1 MSVKNSKS
9 FKFTF
14 QSSVH
19 SSHVLQCLNEQRKKD
34 LLCDVTV
41 VAETQSYRAHRA
53 VLASCSDY
61 FSARVSSHTAEGII
75 INLPDEVT
83 SEGFEPLLEFAYTS
97 KLLFTKEN
105 VLEIHNCASVLGFKN
120 LDKACF
126 DFLLPKFFDS
136 SRSASKVQRKCCKT
150 KCYKSRGAELSSN
163 NKDDVIDED
172 KSLLEPSKLQLKVKE
187 TSCPPPVA
195 IEDVGKSYHI
205 QKDTDY
211 SLLCPK
217 YRKFQIACGKER
229 SCLDVCSSKP
239 MSLDRKEDECPL
251 SCIPHSSNEDGK
263 EVVPCDKTPLIGDED
278 SLLPECCPLNPG
290 PCTGQPSFPICNEL
304 AQSICDSGD
313 SAKWGMSPR
322 SGPEEAVRPYMEL
335 KDDRC
340 IEQRSMEEI
349 EVAKQLTFW
358 PDSCQ
363 VSRSGPGLVGKT
375 SNLNCLKSC
384 YPDPRAVECPF
395 LQNFGAVG
403 AHLHDGE
410 GGPTSQGSSYIPS
423 NQSGEDSDSFDT
435 EGDSE
440 SYSSERLYEVALP
453 LSVDQ
458 IVSLSRNDFQQML
471 KQQCLTREQLDV
483 VHDIRRRSKNR
494 FAARRC
500 RKRKL
505 DCIHNLECE
514 IEKLRSEREK
524 LSAERIKLNQMKMK
538 AWQSYSGLY
547 ETVCAEA
554 TLRPEQLHVLAKYS
568 SPDCPLSAFLRLS
581 PDLSQS
587 PEAHQPQASD
597 FCTHTCCS
605 GAKPPDS
612 SSVENTVA
620 QSSSQNLLPLGVVK
634 AQSHTCPPDASAFEN
649 MFFRTSPQLHASSP
663 PQSQPCCII
672 DRNGPYEPD
681 LDLFK
686 DLVQE

>member
-1 MSVKNSKS
+1 MSVENSKS

-34 LLCDVTV
+34 LLCDVTI
-41 VAETQSYRAHRA
+41 VAENQSYRAHRA
-53 VLASCSDY
+53 VLASCSDF
-61 FSARVSSHTAEGII
+61 FSARLSSHTPEGII

-105 VLEIHNCASVLGFKN
+105 VLEIRNCASVLGFKN

-136 SRSASKVQRKCCKT
+136 SRSTPKVQRKCCKT
-150 KCYKSRGAELSSN
+150 KCCKSRGGESSSD

-172 KSLLEPSKLQLKVKE
+172 KSLLQPSLLQLKVKE
-187 TSCPPPVA
+187 TSCPSSVA
-195 IEDVGKSYHI
+195 IEDVGESCQS

-229 SCLDVCSSKP
+229 SCLDACGSKP
-239 MSLDRKEDECPL
+239 MSLDKTEDDCPL
-251 SCIPHSSNEDGK
+251 SCLPCSSNEDLSC
-263 EVVPCDKTPLIGDED
+263 EKTPLIGDED
-278 SLLPECCPLNPG
+278 CLLPECCPLNPG
-290 PCTGQPSFPICNEL
+290 PCTGQPSFPICNES
-304 AQSICDSGD
+304 AQSICDF
-313 SAKWGMSPR
+313 AKWGMSSR
-322 SGPEEAVRPYMEL
+322 SGPEDIVRPYMT
-335 KDDRC
+335 DVQC
-340 IEQRSMEEI
+340 NEQRSTEEI

-358 PDSCQ
+358 TDSCQ
-363 VSRSGPGLVGKT
+363 APPSSLGLVSKPW
-375 SNLNCLKSC
+375 NLNCLKSC
-384 YPDPRAVECPF
+384 QPDPRAVECPF

-403 AHLHDGE
+403 AHLQDGD
-410 GGPTSQGSSYIPS
+410 GGPMSQDSPYMPS

-440 SYSSERLYEVALP
+440 SYSSERVREMALP

-494 FAARRC
+494 IAARRC

-547 ETVCAEA
+547 ERVCSEA
-554 TLRPEQLHVLAKYS
+554 ALRPEQLQVLAKYS
-568 SPDCPLSAFLRLS
+568 SPECPLSAFLCPS

-587 PEAHQPQASD
+587 PDAHWPQASD
-597 FCTHTCCS
+597 LSTHTCCS
-605 GAKPPDS
+605 GAKPPVS

-620 QSSSQNLLPLGVVK
+620 QSSSQNPLPLGVVE
-634 AQSHTCPPDASAFEN
+634 AQSRTCPPDASAFEN
-649 MFFRTSPQLHASSP
+649 SECSSMVKLAT
-663 PQSQPCCII
+663 
-672 DRNGPYEPD
+672 D
-681 LDLFK
+681 LLISKHETDKL
-686 DLVQE
+686 

>member
-1 MSVKNSKS
+1 MSVENSNS

-61 FSARVSSHTAEGII
+61 FSTRVSSHTAEGII

-83 SEGFEPLLEFAYTS
+83 SDGFEPLLDFAYTS

-105 VLEIHNCASVLGFKN
+105 VLEIRNCASVLGFKN

-150 KCYKSRGAELSSN
+150 KCCKSRGAELSSN

-172 KSLLEPSKLQLKVKE
+172 KSLLQPSQLQLKVKE
-187 TSCPPPVA
+187 PFCPPSVA
-195 IEDVGKSYHI
+195 IEDVGKSCYS

-239 MSLDRKEDECPL
+239 MSLDRTEDDCPL
-251 SCIPHSSNEDGK
+251 SCLPRSSNEDGK
-263 EVVPCDKTPLIGDED
+263 EVFSCDKTPLTGDED
-278 SLLPECCPLNPG
+278 SLLPECCSPSPG
-290 PCTGQPSFPICNEL
+290 PCTGQPSFPTCNEL

-322 SGPEEAVRPYMEL
+322 SSLEEVVRPYMEL

-340 IEQRSMEEI
+340 NEQRSMEEI

-363 VSRSGPGLVGKT
+363 ASPSGLGLVAKP

-410 GGPTSQGSSYIPS
+410 GGPASQGSPYIPS

-440 SYSSERLYEVALP
+440 SYSSERVYEMALP

-494 FAARRC
+494 IAARRC

-505 DCIHNLECE
+505 DCIHNLEYE

-524 LSAERIKLNQMKMK
+524 LTAERIKLNQMKMK

-547 ETVCAEA
+547 ETVCSEA
-554 TLRPEQLHVLAKYS
+554 ALRPEQLQVLAKYS
-568 SPDCPLSAFLRLS
+568 SPDCPLSAFLCPS

-605 GAKPPDS
+605 GAKPPVS

-620 QSSSQNLLPLGVVK
+620 RSSSQNLLPLGVVE
-634 AQSHTCPPDASAFEN
+634 AQSHTCPPDASAFEH
-649 MFFRTSPQLHASSP
+649 SECSSMVKLAT
-663 PQSQPCCII
+663 
-672 DRNGPYEPD
+672 D
-681 LDLFK
+681 LLISNHETDKL
-686 DLVQE
+686 QN

>member
-1 MSVKNSKS
+1 MTDETLRMSVENAKS

-41 VAETQSYRAHRA
+41 VAENQSFRAHRA

-61 FSARVSSHTAEGII
+61 FSTRLSSHTPEGII
-75 INLPDEVT
+75 IHVPDEVT
-83 SEGFEPLLEFAYTS
+83 SKGFEPLLEFAYTS

-105 VLEIHNCASVLGFKN
+105 VLEIRNCASALGFKN

-136 SRSASKVQRKCCKT
+136 SKSASKVQRKCCKT
-150 KCYKSRGAELSSN
+150 KCCKSQEAESSSN
-163 NKDDVIDED
+163 NKDDVIDEN
-172 KSLLEPSKLQLKVKE
+172 KSLLQPAQLQLKVKE
-187 TSCPPPVA
+187 TSCPPSVA
-195 IEDVGKSYHI
+195 IEDVGESCQS

-229 SCLDVCSSKP
+229 SCLDACGSTP
-239 MSLDRKEDECPL
+239 MSLDKPEDDCSLNCLP
-251 SCIPHSSNEDGK
+251 CSSNENL
-263 EVVPCDKTPLIGDED
+263 PCDKTPLVGDEV
-278 SLLPECCPLNPG
+278 SLLPECCSLNPG
-290 PCTGQPSFPICNEL
+290 PCTGQPSFPTCNEL
-304 AQSICDSGD
+304 AQSICDS
-313 SAKWGMSPR
+313 SKWGMSPR
-322 SGPEEAVRPYMEL
+322 SGPEDIMRPYVAL
-335 KDDRC
+335 RDDRC
-340 IEQRSMEEI
+340 NEQRSTEEI

-363 VSRSGPGLVGKT
+363 APPSGLGLVAKPP
-375 SNLNCLKSC
+375 NLNCLKSC
-384 YPDPRAVECPF
+384 QPDPRAVECPF
-395 LQNFGAVG
+395 LQDFGAVG
-403 AHLHDGE
+403 AHLHDGD
-410 GGPTSQGSSYIPS
+410 GGPMSQDSPYMPS

-440 SYSSERLYEVALP
+440 SYSSERVREMALP

-494 FAARRC
+494 IAARRC

-524 LSAERIKLNQMKMK
+524 LTTERIKLNQMKMK
-538 AWQSYSGLY
+538 AWQNYSGLY
-547 ETVCAEA
+547 ERVCTEA
-554 TLRPEQLHVLAKYS
+554 ALRPEQLQVLAKYS
-568 SPDCPLSAFLRLS
+568 SPECPLTAFLCPS
-581 PDLSQS
+581 PDPSQS
-587 PEAHQPQASD
+587 PDTQLPQASD
-597 FCTHTCCS
+597 FSTHTCCS
-605 GAKPPDS
+605 GANPPVS
-612 SSVENTVA
+612 SSVENIAA
-620 QSSSQNLLPLGVVK
+620 QSSSQNLLPLGVVE
-634 AQSHTCPPDASAFEN
+634 AQSRTCPPDALAFEN
-649 MFFRTSPQLHASSP
+649 SECSSM
-663 PQSQPCCII
+663 
-672 DRNGPYEPD
+672 DFKLATD
-681 LDLFK
+681 LLMSNHETDKL
-686 DLVQE
+686 

>member
-1 MSVKNSKS
+1 MSVENSKS

-61 FSARVSSHTAEGII
+61 FNARLSSHTPEGII

-83 SEGFEPLLEFAYTS
+83 SEGFEPLLDFAYTS
-97 KLLFTKEN
+97 KLIFTKEN
-105 VLEIHNCASVLGFKN
+105 VLEIRNCASVLGFKN

-126 DFLLPKFFDS
+126 DFLLPKFFES

-150 KCYKSRGAELSSN
+150 KCCKSRGAELSSIDG
-163 NKDDVIDED
+163 DDVIDED
-172 KSLLEPSKLQLKVKE
+172 KSLLRPSQLQLEVKE
-187 TSCPPPVA
+187 PSCPPSVA
-195 IEDVGKSYHI
+195 IEDVGKSCHS

-229 SCLDVCSSKP
+229 SGLDVCDSKP
-239 MSLDRKEDECPL
+239 MSLDKSEDDCPL
-251 SCIPHSSNEDGK
+251 NCLPCSSNEDGK
-263 EVVPCDKTPLIGDED
+263 EILSCYKTPLIGNED
-278 SLLPECCPLNPG
+278 SFLPKCPLNPG
-290 PCTGQPSFPICNEL
+290 PCTGQPSFPICNES
-304 AQSICDSGD
+304 AQSICDSEKRGTP
-313 SAKWGMSPR
+313 PR
-322 SGPEEAVRPYMEL
+322 LGLEDGVRPYMEL
-335 KDDRC
+335 KADRC
-340 IEQRSMEEI
+340 SKQRSMEEI

-363 VSRSGPGLVGKT
+363 ASRSGLGLVAKP
-375 SNLNCLKSC
+375 SILNCLKSC
-384 YPDPRAVECPF
+384 HPDPRAVECPF

-410 GGPTSQGSSYIPS
+410 GGPTSQGSPYMPS

-440 SYSSERLYEVALP
+440 SYSSERVCEMALP

-494 FAARRC
+494 IAARRC
-500 RKRKL
+500 RKRKF

-524 LSAERIKLNQMKMK
+524 LTAERIKLNQMKMK

-547 ETVCAEA
+547 ERVCTEA
-554 TLRPEQLHVLAKYS
+554 ALRPEQLQVMAKYS
-568 SPDCPLSAFLRLS
+568 SPDCPLSAFLCPS

-587 PEAHQPQASD
+587 PQASD
-597 FCTHTCCS
+597 ISTHTCCS
-605 GAKPPDS
+605 GAKGPVS
-612 SSVENTVA
+612 SSMENTVA
-620 QSSSQNLLPLGVVK
+620 QSSSQNLLHLGVAE
-634 AQSHTCPPDASAFEN
+634 AQSHTCPPD
-649 MFFRTSPQLHASSP
+649 TSPLECSSVVKLAT
-663 PQSQPCCII
+663 
-672 DRNGPYEPD
+672 D
-681 LDLFK
+681 LLIGNHETDKL
-686 DLVQE
+686 LN

>member
-1 MSVKNSKS
+1 MSVENSNS

-61 FSARVSSHTAEGII
+61 FSARVSRSSWDIF
-75 INLPDEVT
+75 D
-83 SEGFEPLLEFAYTS
+83 GFEPLLDFAYTS

-105 VLEIHNCASVLGFKN
+105 VLEIRSCASVLGFKN

-150 KCYKSRGAELSSN
+150 KCCKSRGAELSSN

-172 KSLLEPSKLQLKVKE
+172 KSLLQPSQLQLKVKE
-187 TSCPPPVA
+187 PSCPPSVA
-195 IEDVGKSYHI
+195 IEDVGKSCHS

-239 MSLDRKEDECPL
+239 MSLDRTEDDCPL
-251 SCIPHSSNEDGK
+251 SCLPRSSNEDGK
-263 EVVPCDKTPLIGDED
+263 EVFSCDKTPLTGDED
-278 SLLPECCPLNPG
+278 SLLPECCSPSPG
-290 PCTGQPSFPICNEL
+290 PCTGQPSFPTCNEL

-313 SAKWGMSPR
+313 TAKWGMSPR
-322 SGPEEAVRPYMEL
+322 SSLEEVVRPYMEL

-340 IEQRSMEEI
+340 NEQRSMEEI

-363 VSRSGPGLVGKT
+363 ASPSGLGLVAKP

-410 GGPTSQGSSYIPS
+410 GGPASQGSPYIPS

-440 SYSSERLYEVALP
+440 SYSSERVYEMALP

-471 KQQCLTREQLDV
+471 KQQCFTREQLDV

-494 FAARRC
+494 IAARRC

-524 LSAERIKLNQMKMK
+524 LTVERIKLNQMKMK

-547 ETVCAEA
+547 ETVCSEA
-554 TLRPEQLHVLAKYS
+554 ALKPEQLQVLAKYS
-568 SPDCPLSAFLRLS
+568 SPDCPLSAFLY
-581 PDLSQS
+581 
-587 PEAHQPQASD
+587 

-605 GAKPPDS
+605 GAKPPVS

-620 QSSSQNLLPLGVVK
+620 QSSSQNLLPLGVVE
-634 AQSHTCPPDASAFEN
+634 AQSHTCPPDASAFEY
-649 MFFRTSPQLHASSP
+649 SECSSMVKLAT
-663 PQSQPCCII
+663 
-672 DRNGPYEPD
+672 D
-681 LDLFK
+681 LLISNHETDKL
-686 DLVQE
+686 LN